1 MQQVVENV
9 KENRYSTS
17 TIKLIKE
24 IIVYQSWHDGLA
36 SPRDEV
42 NAPGLISWKRGAYDQ
57 TGSPSRAGS
66 ICTSSRTGVR
76 KIKY

>member
-1 MQQVVENV
+1 MLHSHSVCSHSCLLYSIKMIEMQQVVENV

-42 NAPGLISWKRGAYDQ
+42 NAPGLIS
-57 TGSPSRAGS
+57 
-66 ICTSSRTGVR
+66 
-76 KIKY
+76 